1 MVEKFPQRLKVVALA
16 AGRNIKLL
24 SKQIKEFHPEVVSV
38 ADTDTASQLSRALKG
53 WTKRKIP
60 EILVGESGMTNV
72 ATHPDVDMVVS
83 AAVGVVG
90 LIPTFEAVRC
100 GKVIAL
106 ANKEVLVAAGELI
119 SDQLERGSN
128 RLLPVDS
135 EHCAIHQCLRTGRSQ
150 EVRRL
155 ILTASG
161 GPFRSASLAA
171 MRRASVHQALA
182 HPTWRM
188 GHRITIDSATLMNK
202 GLEVIEARWLF
213 QLGADQIDVLIHP
226 QSTIHSM
233 VEFIDGSIIAQL
245 SATDMRQ
252 PIQYVL
258 TYPERLNSNVRY
270 FDFGR
275 STAFDFEV
283 PDRKRFR
290 CLHLAYEALKSGSA
304 ATCALNA
311 ADEVAVQ
318 AFLHGSI
325 ALTDIP
331 TVIEKT
337 LNRIATTRLR
347 SIEHCREIDERARV
361 IARAVI

>member
-1 MVEKFPQRLKVVALA
+1 MALA
-16 AGRNIKLL
+16 AGRNIQRL
-24 SKQIKEFHPEVVSV
+24 SQQIKEFQPQVVSV
-38 ADTDTASQLSRALKG
+38 ADDDAASKLSRVLK
-53 WTKRKIP
+53 KRTGKSIP
-60 EILVGESGMTNV
+60 EILVGESGMTRV

-90 LIPTFEAVRC
+90 LVPTFEAVRC
-100 GKVIAL
+100 GKAIAL

-119 SDQLERGSN
+119 FEQLKRGKTS
-128 RLLPVDS
+128 LLPVDS
-135 EHCAIHQCLRTGRSQ
+135 EHCAIHQCLRSGRSQ

-161 GPFRSASLAA
+161 GPFRSASVAA
-171 MRRASVHQALA
+171 MRKASVRQALA

-188 GHRITIDSATLMNK
+188 GDRITIDSATLMNK

-213 QLGADQIDVLIHP
+213 ELGADEIDVLIHP

-252 PIQYVL
+252 PIQYAL
-258 TYPERLNSNVRY
+258 TYPERLNTNVRY
-270 FDFGR
+270 FDFGQ
-275 STAFDFEV
+275 STAFDFEK
-283 PDRKRFR
+283 PDRKKFR
-290 CLHLAYEALKSGSA
+290 CLALAYEALKSGSA

-331 TVIEKT
+331 IVIEKT
-337 LNRIATTRLR
+337 LNRISVTRLK
-347 SIEHCREIDERARV
+347 SIEHCGEIDARSRS
-361 IARAVI
+361 IARAMI